1 MRGSCPLAL
10 AALPLAACGLFA
22 PGAPAGP
29 QGSTPEDVV
38 VGDTADA
45 CSLRTWDTVGA
56 PFVATWCTPC
66 HSSALPVAERSGAP
80 SGVDFDTEADV
91 LARLDRFQARA
102 LDAAGTPAAM
112 PPSGGPDAAL
122 LARVQTWLDCLAQP
136 AP

>member
-1 MRGSCPLAL
+1 MTRSLLLLTLAPLT
-10 AALPLAACGLFA
+10 ACGLFSR
-22 PGAPAGP
+22 GEPAGP
-29 QGSTPEDVV
+29 EGSTPDEIV
-38 VGDTADA
+38 VGDTSDP

-80 SGVDFDTEADV
+80 YGVDFDTEADV
-91 LARLDRFQARA
+91 VAHLDRFQARA
-102 LDAAGTPAAM
+102 LDAAGTPAGM

-122 LARVQTWLDCLAQP
+122 LARVQTWLDCLPEP